1 MIFFDL
7 DGREYSKELNYRKHA
22 RMNAR
27 ASKLS
32 DALFSKI
39 REVLPGY
46 GVLEEFPTVGLS
58 PVLSIDFVILSG
70 IRLAF
75 EADGR
80 QHSEFVPH
88 FHGTRANFARQ
99 KLNDVKKEQW
109 CIANNIKL
117 IRVSSIEE
125 VESLAEL
132 IDG

>member
-1 MIFFDL
+1 
-7 DGREYSKELNYRKHA
+7 
-22 RMNAR
+22 MNAR

-46 GVLEEFPTVGLS
+46 GILEEFPTVGLS